1 MSMMKILRE
10 SPRKTKRYN
19 NVIDENSQRENPKGI
34 NYHLSVDAK
43 DSFQIEDIQ
52 SLVWEANLSCN
63 LTQTSETVRSLTQ
76 SMPDQVNRQ
85 TNKGVNTHIRVL
97 QVSLHNILLQNLQT
111 LLWTVLQLKLKII
124 VWDQVTAPLH
134 THNLNTQVTAP
145 LYAQFECSCLNKKKK
160 KCVSIIWPPRILFCK
175 IHLLHADHYPEIPK
189 LLKICT
195 KM

>member
-1 MSMMKILRE
+1 MKILRE

-97 QVSLHNILLQNLQT
+97 QVSLHNFLLQNLQT
-111 LLWTVLQLKLKII
+111 LLWTVLQRELKDHCLRPSYSSI
-124 VWDQVTAPLH
+124 TC
-134 THNLNTQVTAP
+134 T
-145 LYAQFECSCLNKKKK
+145 QFEYSSYG
-160 KCVSIIWPPRILFCK
+160 SIICTIWMLMF
-175 IHLLHADHYPEIPK
+175 E
-189 LLKICT
+189 LKN
-195 KM
+195 K